1 LEINMRKTFL
11 MTTAAAVLMA
21 GSAFAQTTMPSPS
34 APAATAQVITTQ
46 SASQWLASKFKGTD
60 VMGPNNE
67 KVGDVADI
75 LFENDGKIA
84 AYVVGVGG
92 FLGIGSKDIAI
103 SPASFQLI
111 PANDKESMKL
121 KLSMTKDEL
130 KNVAEFKPRS
140 EVNRTTS
147 TTAPAPTTG
156 MAPRDTT
163 TTPPRP

>member
-1 LEINMRKTFL
+1 MRKTFL
-11 MTTAAAVLMA
+11 MTTAAAVMMA
-21 GSAFAQTTMPSPS
+21 GSAFAQTPAPSTS

-46 SASQWLASKFKGTD
+46 TADQWLASKFKGTD

-75 LFENDGKIA
+75 LFEKDGKVA

-103 SPASFQLI
+103 SPTSFQLI

-130 KNVAEFKPRS
+130 KNVAEFKPSSDASRS
-140 EVNRTTS
+140 SSTT

-156 MAPRDTT
+156 MAPRDNST
-163 TTPPRP
+163 TTPARP